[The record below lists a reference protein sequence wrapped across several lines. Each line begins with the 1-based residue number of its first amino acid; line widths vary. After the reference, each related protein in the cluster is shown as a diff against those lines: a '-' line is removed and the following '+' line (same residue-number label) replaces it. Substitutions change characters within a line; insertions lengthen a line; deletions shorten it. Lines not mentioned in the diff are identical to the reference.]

1 MNCEKAQKWISLEM
15 DGELAPRRSWRG
27 ALARSR
33 LARLEAHLEMC
44 AGCRKTRDEWASV
57 GARMRDRQ
65 IPVLKT
71 PEAAWADVR
80 RAIRNDQEERFESEE
95 SWVVGA
101 PLRWAAAA
109 LLVMIIGSGVFL
121 SLQKGAVGVASVG
134 GTEVEFVETGL
145 PDATPMVYEDSES
158 GWTVIWVVEAN
169 GKKGKHAGS

>member
-1 MNCEKAQKWISLEM
+1 MNCEKARKWISLEM
-15 DGELAPRRSWRG
+15 DGELAPRRV
-27 ALARSR
+27 
-33 LARLEAHLEMC
+33 ARLQAHLEAC

-57 GARMRDRQ
+57 GVRMRERQ
-65 IPVLKT
+65 IPVLKS

-80 RAIRNDQEERFESEE
+80 RAIRSDQDERYEEEE

-109 LLVMIIGSGVFL
+109 LLVMIIGSGLFL
-121 SLQKGAVGVASVG
+121 SLQKGAVGMARAG